1 MKDVMKEDIGG
12 IGSRVGILRRFLR
25 PHHLFSKVKM
35 EVSQAP
41 GRRNS
46 EDGKADRKKKSL

>member
-1 MKDVMKEDIGG
+1 MKEDIGG